1 MKNIKNHLGLYL
13 DTKLNFSEHLNKKIN
28 KR

>member
-1 MKNIKNHLGLYL
+1 MKNIKKHLGLYL
-13 DTKLNFSEHLNKKIN
+13 DTKLNISEHLNKKIN